1 MCLDRSWGGFLN
13 RACEEAS
20 APCWP
25 IPSAAVTP
33 VSSSQPFI
41 TTVEKADDGEDSEDG
56 ANESRTVG
64 SRGTR
69 SYASR
74 MERKATREKMRR
86 LELNDKFNE
95 LAEVRPTLDRGA
107 GQGCVEM
114 RGERRWKRG
123 SCFHHA
129 DP

>member
-1 MCLDRSWGGFLN
+1 M
-13 RACEEAS
+13 
-20 APCWP
+20 
-25 IPSAAVTP
+25 PSAAVTP
-33 VSSSQPFI
+33 TASSQPFI
-41 TTVEKADDGEDSEDG
+41 TTVEKADDGEDSDDG

-95 LAEVRPTLDRGA
+95 LAEVRPTPDRGA
-107 GQGCVEM
+107 
-114 RGERRWKRG
+114 
-123 SCFHHA
+123 
-129 DP
+129 